1 MTKSCNKKFTLKQKK
16 LWQKEEQD
24 RIDAMSETER
34 EAYLKEKAEEKE
46 RKEEQL
52 REEVEARREGCT
64 KIIS

>member
-34 EAYLKEKAEEKE
+34 EAYLKEKAEKKE
-46 RKEEQL
+46 QQEQRF
-52 REEVEARREGCT
+52 REEVEARREG
-64 KIIS
+64 